1 MFKKPIVRWL
11 SLLLIVVAVIGI
23 TFVSAKEP
31 APKTT
36 GLVLE
41 DMPIVLP
48 ANATE
53 VEKTAAKELQHYLRE
68 ITGSASSMITESVP
82 VDSAIYLGATK
93 FAEENNVTYTD
104 KNGMGEGWAIKAVGN
119 SLVITGGE
127 ARGTLYGVYHLLE
140 DELGVHWW
148 NMWEEYVPEMEDAVL
163 PLNFESS
170 GEPAFADRG
179 VYSNES
185 LSTLYYVRNRQNG
198 WTSNAPVAFGD
209 EEAFSRPY
217 HVHIF
222 NRYYPPF
229 YTAPTSA
236 SSAVWTEAINPDGVD
251 WFVEHPE
258 WFSWSDARQERIS
271 YGQLCLSNDELAAD
285 LGQKMIKAIEL
296 SYEDADKAGKKR
308 PAYISVTPNDLGG
321 LCQCDDCDASTAAH
335 GESGHLLVFVNK
347 IADIIDDVY
356 PEIKVETLAYWQ
368 YFEVP
373 LDDTL
378 PADNV
383 VIRLASS
390 DVNTQRDIDHPT
402 NTQVKARLQAWADR
416 LNKSDVPGEYD
427 CPQLWYWD
435 YAVNYSENGVFI
447 NHFKFFNDYRMLAD
461 LGAYGSFTE
470 CQSINTVDFWD
481 LKHWLLSKAQEN
493 PYQDELELTKIFLNG
508 YYGEDAAQ
516 YLFDYL
522 VKMDELNEASTIAYD
537 FSDDFIDAPWLSV
550 DDVKWGNGQFEKAVA
565 ATEANKDLSAEEKE
579 LFINRIQV
587 ARGGLDRQ
595 ILANYNRYL
604 QEAAATA
611 NGDPEKILGI
621 GQRETGLRM
630 VAAYTWLC
638 NMELEDDY
646 TGIQAM
652 VKRGDLGGNITSIYS
667 QYRGETDQVT
677 GDPID
682 RPAIPEQIFI
692 DHPGIDED
700 HIFDFTNST
709 FWDASYHFG
718 HAWVGD
724 VNDASFEGG
733 TSVMVDQAIYVR
745 ERGPLSSYFKFSEST
760 PFRASFKPAWYLG
773 DPIINDGE
781 WHLYRAEDVIVLP
794 QGSDRI
800 TFYDESLRFEV
811 KDMDQIMGEKVD
823 VYVSMKVKGDPS
835 GEDPNNYAKIYVD
848 RLIIVEDCSVHDIDY
863 TKSIPATC
871 ESDEILIGMC
881 PVCGK
886 DAEKEVSG
894 TKLAHTFTGDYVYDA
909 ETNTYTN
916 NCSVCGKVEYSD
928 FYAELPAEVLA
939 SIKAEGATLDMVHDY
954 RDRHFGTAGCTQNV
968 KDSDSPLGAACMYD
982 VNTCGSLG
990 HFKIDNSRGIYT
1002 WNNKVPTSQ
1011 VPKAKDIITDGEYHI
1026 YKMEGVDLFA
1036 DGKSMFY
1043 LFDWS
1048 FQMNFSDL
1056 EHLKGKTVD
1065 MFLSFKVEGELNYD
1079 TPGQMPKYYID
1090 RVIIVENCP
1099 DHVADTYT
1107 WDADRKVYVGIC
1119 HTCGLEIA
1127 STYPVSLLED
1137 IAAGKTNASHIKD
1150 LGAGDI
1156 QHGAAPA
1163 ALVDDADAYNGK
1175 ALYSANEYKGSD
1187 LVFKFV
1193 SAGEFLRIPNSEMQ
1207 ANVGKGYK
1215 TYKIDDVVV
1224 PTMDS
1229 GDLGY
1234 LYTPTWYIQF
1244 RNQWGT
1250 FNDLMGK
1257 TLDIYISMKIE
1268 GSAIYLDRFIL
1279 VDNCE
1284 NHVDLDG
1291 ATKLSSATCYKG
1303 EVYEATC
1310 SVCATVKEMEL
1321 KETKLPHKFGE
1332 YTLNTETG
1340 MMEAECQNDGCGEK
1354 TAYASD
1360 MLPQAVQDRLNEL
1373 GLGIEHAH
1381 VYDADSLVP
1390 NGTNFKVIND
1400 TEAYG
1405 GKAAF
1410 SDANTLGN
1418 PNSIH
1423 IAQPVYFTFNQ
1434 YNGQTNPWFAIPVAD
1449 LTNNSGKGYKLYEFE
1464 DLVVPNTDSSVYLHA
1479 FNHHVQLTRS
1489 AMNMFRALEGKEVDV
1504 YVSMKV
1510 TGKFN
1515 WSKPYGAYWID
1526 RLIVVDR
1533 CDSYDI
1539 EYKAPE
1545 GTTCADT
1552 NVVYTGYCP
1561 VCGKEST
1568 KPGAS
1573 TSGHSFTKYVA
1584 GERSNTEFYAECD
1597 FGCGTIDTK
1606 VVETKPWRDQLP
1618 EELSESVK
1626 NHVIMAYRVPDFYM
1640 SGVDDS
1646 KRIDLDTGR
1655 VVAVREY
1662 DPELSSA
1669 TQYALNIR
1677 NGFPSAMYKPGYPTV
1692 GLGTFRYAENGKDFS
1707 GNADDGQYHLYAIK
1721 GVIPLVY
1728 ENYNYI
1734 YFFSDWV
1741 MQCQMMDDD
1750 LLLAG
1755 YKGKKVDIYIYMKVE
1770 GDPSCGG
1777 ANKPAYYVD
1786 QLIVA
1791 SSCQQD
1797 ETWTVTK
1804 EPTCSELGEATGT
1817 CAICGL
1823 ENAVV
1828 PVEKLLHTIE
1838 NPYTVSQPTCKAN
1851 AQEYGRCSVCGTI
1864 VEKQDVPGTMLEH
1877 SFTNYV
1883 KQEDGSGT
1891 EIAYCDNGCGERH
1904 VRNSVSTGENMQL
1917 PEPLQP
1923 IIPILGGAAGA
1934 PSFSFSDIKESDWC
1948 FESVKEAWSNKLI
1961 NGVTATEFRPNET
1974 LTVAQAVKLA
1984 SAYHEMNYTGDVTL
1998 ENGSGNWYSSYV
2010 DYAVENGIIDSKYA
2024 SKSTAEMNKAIDRS
2038 EFVSIFVKAMD
2049 EGSLVGYNDVAD
2061 NAIPDVKTDDENAE
2075 AIYKFYRA
2083 GILTGSDGKG
2093 TFNPTSSI
2101 KRSEVAAI
2109 LSRMYNE
2116 NVRQA
2121 ITLK

>member
-11 SLLLIVVAVIGI
+11 SVLLIVIAVIGV
-23 TFVSAKEP
+23 TFVGAKEP

-82 VDSAIYLGATK
+82 VESGIYLGATK
-93 FAEENNVTYTD
+93 FAKENNVTYTD

-148 NMWEEYVPEMEDAVL
+148 NMWEEYVPEMESAVL
-163 PLNFESS
+163 PLDYDYS
-170 GEPAFADRG
+170 GEPVFADRG

-209 EEAFSRPY
+209 EENFARPY

-236 SSAVWTEAINPDGVD
+236 SSAVWTEAINPDAVD

-308 PAYISVTPNDLGG
+308 PTYISVTPNDLGG
-321 LCQCDDCDASTAAH
+321 LCECDECDASTAAH
-335 GESGHLLVFVNK
+335 GESGHLLRFVNK

-390 DVNTQRDIDHPT
+390 DVNVQRDLDHPT
-402 NTQVKARLQAWADR
+402 NAKVKDRLYAWADR

-447 NHFKFFNDYRMLAD
+447 NHFKFFNDYRHLAD
-461 LGAYGSFTE
+461 VGAFGSFTE

-481 LKHWLLSKAQEN
+481 LKHWLLSKAQED
-493 PYQDELELTKIFLNG
+493 PYQDELELTMTFLNG

-537 FSDDFIDAPWLSV
+537 FSDDFIEAPWLSV
-550 DDVKWGNGQFEKAVA
+550 DDVKWGNAQFEAAIA
-565 ATEANKDLSAEEKE
+565 ATEANNDLTKDEKE

-604 QEAAATA
+604 QEAAANA
-611 NGDPEKILGI
+611 EGDPEKILGI

-630 VAAYTWLC
+630 VAAYVWLC

-646 TGIQAM
+646 TGIQNPG
-652 VKRGDLGGNITSIYS
+652 KRGDLGGNITSIYS

-733 TSVMVDQAIYVR
+733 TSVVIDQGIYAR
-745 ERGPLSSYFKFSEST
+745 EKGSVYSYYVFSESS
-760 PFRASFKPAWYLG
+760 PFKASFKPNWYLG

-794 QGSDRI
+794 EGSDRI

-811 KDMDQIMGEKVD
+811 KDMDQIVGKPVD

-835 GEDPNNYAKIYVD
+835 GTDPNNYARIYVD
-848 RLIIVEDCSVHDIDY
+848 RVIVVEDCTCYDIDY

-871 ESDEILIGMC
+871 ERGEILIGMC

-886 DAEKEVSG
+886 EAQKEVAG
-894 TKLAHTFTGDYVYDA
+894 TKLPHTFTGKNVYDA
-909 ETNTYTN
+909 ETNTYSN
-916 NCSVCGKVEYSD
+916 NCSVCGEVVYDD
-928 FYAELPAEVLA
+928 FYGELPEEALA
-939 SIKAEGATLDMVHDY
+939 VMEEKGATLDMVHDY
-954 RDRHFGTAGCTQNV
+954 AARDFGTAGITEQV
-968 KDSDSPLGAACMYD
+968 ADPDSDLGKASRYD
-982 VNTCGSLG
+982 VNRTSSLG
-990 HFKIDNSRGIYT
+990 HFKIDNNRGIYT
-1002 WNNKVPTSQ
+1002 WHNKIPTSQ
-1011 VPKAKDIITDGEYHI
+1011 VPKADDIITDGEYHI
-1026 YKMEGVDLFA
+1026 YRMEGVDLFA
-1036 DGKSMFY
+1036 GDTSVIY

-1048 FQMNFSDL
+1048 FQLNISEL
-1056 EHLKGKTVD
+1056 EHLKGKTADVL
-1065 MFLSFKVEGELNYD
+1065 LSFKCEGELNYD
-1079 TPGQMPKYYID
+1079 TAGKMPVYYID
-1090 RVIIVENCP
+1090 RVIIIEDCA
-1099 DHVADTYT
+1099 DHVADSYEY
-1107 WDADRKVYVGIC
+1107 DEANKVYVGTC
-1119 HTCGLEIA
+1119 HTCGKEII
-1127 STYPVSLLED
+1127 SSYPVSLLED
-1137 IAAGKTNASHIKD
+1137 IGAGKTNASHIKD
-1150 LGAGDI
+1150 YDATIFNLSGLEVVA
-1156 QHGAAPA
+1156 
-1163 ALVDDADAYNGK
+1163 DADANNGK
-1175 ALYSANEYKGSD
+1175 AVYCAGKFGGGD
-1187 LVFKFV
+1187 IVFSFV
-1193 SAGEFLRIPNSEMQ
+1193 NGGEFLRFKGAELS
-1207 ANVGKGYK
+1207 ANDGKGYK
-1215 TYKIDDVVV
+1215 FYKLDDVVV
-1224 PTMDS
+1224 PTLAS

-1234 LYTPTWYIQF
+1234 MWSFGWLVQL
-1244 RNQWGT
+1244 RNLHGD
-1250 FNDLMGK
+1250 FNAKMGY
-1257 TLDIYISMKIE
+1257 TLDIYMSFKVE
-1268 GSAIYLDRFIL
+1268 GSDIYIDRFIV

-1284 NHVDLDG
+1284 NHVNLEG
-1291 ATKLSSATCYKG
+1291 AAKISSATCYKG

-1310 SVCATVKEMEL
+1310 SVCNTVKEMEL
-1321 KETKLPHKFGE
+1321 KETKLPHKFGA
-1332 YTLNTETG
+1332 YTYDPVTG
-1340 MMEAECQNDGCGEK
+1340 TQTATCTNAGCGAVN
-1354 TAYASD
+1354 TVSA
-1360 MLPQAVQDRLNEL
+1360 LPQVVTDRLAEK
-1373 GLGIEHAH
+1373 GIGVEHVLTLTAE
-1381 VYDADSLVP
+1381 DLVP
-1390 NGTNFKVIND
+1390 AGTNFTVADDPESFN
-1400 TEAYG
+1400 
-1405 GKAAF
+1405 GKAAYCD
-1410 SDANTLGN
+1410 SNVLGN

-1423 IAQPVYFTFNQ
+1423 IAQDVKFSFNSQ
-1434 YNGQTNPWFAIPVAD
+1434 STPWFSVPVAE
-1449 LTNNSGKGYKLYEFE
+1449 LTANSGAGYKVYAFE
-1464 DLVVPNTDSSVYLHA
+1464 DLVVPNTDGSVYLYS
-1479 FNHHVQLTRS
+1479 FNHHVQS
-1489 AMNMFRALEGKEVDV
+1489 RAILNFLRQIEGRNVDV

-1526 RLIVVDR
+1526 RIMFVDS
-1533 CDSYDI
+1533 CENYDL

-1552 NVVYTGYCP
+1552 NIIYTALCP
-1561 VCGKEST
+1561 ICGAEFT
-1568 KPGAS
+1568 KDGGA
-1573 TSGHSFTKYVA
+1573 TAGHSFTKYVA
-1584 GERSNTEFYAECD
+1584 AERSDTVFHAECD

-1606 VVETKPWRDQLP
+1606 VVEKKTWREQLP
-1618 EELSESVK
+1618 EELPENVK
-1626 NHVIMAYRVPDFYM
+1626 GHVIMAYRVPDFYM

-1655 VVAVREY
+1655 VVAVRQY
-1662 DPELSSA
+1662 DPDLSSA

-1677 NGFPSAMYKPGYPTV
+1677 NGFPCALYKPGYPTE
-1692 GLGTFRYAENGKDFS
+1692 GLGTFRYAENGKDFM
-1707 GNADDGQYHLYAIK
+1707 GNADDGQYHLYAVK
-1721 GVIPLVY
+1721 GKIPLVY

-1741 MQCQMMDDD
+1741 MQCQMLDDD

-1755 YKGKKVDIYIYMKVE
+1755 YKGKKVDIYLYMKVE

-1786 QLIVA
+1786 QIIVA
-1791 SSCQQD
+1791 SACEQD
-1797 ETWTVTK
+1797 ESWTVTK
-1804 EPTCSELGEATGT
+1804 EPTCSEAGEAVGT
-1817 CAICGL
+1817 CKICGQ

-1828 PVEKLLHTIE
+1828 PIEALLHTIE
-1838 NPYTVSQPTCKAN
+1838 RPYIVSQPTCKAE
-1851 AQEYGRCSVCGTI
+1851 AQEYGKCTVCGTW
-1864 VEKQDVPGTMLEH
+1864 VEKQPVPGSMLEH
-1877 SFTNYV
+1877 SFSNYV
-1883 KQEDGSGT
+1883 LQEDGVT

-1904 VRNSVSTGENMQL
+1904 VRNAVSTGSNLDL
-1917 PEPLQP
+1917 PENIQQ
-1923 IIPILGGAAGA
+1923 ILPVLGKPASHGV
-1934 PSFSFSDIKESDWC
+1934 SFSDIKSSDWY
-1948 FESVKEAWSNKLI
+1948 FDAVKEAVDNKLI
-1961 NGVTATEFRPNET
+1961 NGVTPTEFRPNET

-2024 SKSTAEMNKAIDRS
+2024 SKSTAEMNKPIDRS

-2049 EGSLVGYNDVAD
+2049 DASLTGYNTVAD
-2061 NAIPDVKTDDENAE
+2061 NAIPDVKADDANAD

-2083 GILTGSDGKG
+2083 GILTGSDAKG
-2093 TFNPTSSI
+2093 TFNPHSSI
-2101 KRSEVAAI
+2101 KRSEVATI

-2121 ITLK
+2121 ITLN